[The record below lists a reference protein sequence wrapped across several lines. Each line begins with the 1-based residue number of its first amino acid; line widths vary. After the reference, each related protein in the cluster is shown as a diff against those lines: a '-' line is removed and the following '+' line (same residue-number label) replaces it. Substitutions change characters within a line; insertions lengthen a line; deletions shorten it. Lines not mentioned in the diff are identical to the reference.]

1 MKRLVILLQ
10 VLLACVMV
18 SAKTE
23 IVPNKT
29 ALHLDF
35 KNEGNFKCEA
45 LKADVDKWN
54 TLYAATCEEWAMIA
68 KDSSCARF
76 NSDGWLEYDYI
87 IKADKSYDVDE
98 MANVTLDYLSKQ
110 FNIVSANKSDMGN
123 RDNLYNKD
131 SKTIYFKGV
140 VNKISNLQLVMSVY
154 WISVD
159 VVFNIRFKED
169 RIKFTV
175 GIPYYKHFNGA
186 FLSNTLIGD
195 VYPFAP
201 TGVSLS
207 EKRNDNVVSAAFLMS
222 IRNLMHYAVRYC
234 NYMSE
239 NMTEW

>member
-1 MKRLVILLQ
+1 
-10 VLLACVMV
+10 
-18 SAKTE
+18 
-23 IVPNKT
+23 
-29 ALHLDF
+29 
-35 KNEGNFKCEA
+35 
-45 LKADVDKWN
+45 
-54 TLYAATCEEWAMIA
+54 MIF
-68 KDSSCARF
+68 AR
-76 NSDGWLEYDYI
+76 
-87 IKADKSYDVDE
+87 
-98 MANVTLDYLSKQ
+98 
-110 FNIVSANKSDMGN
+110 
-123 RDNLYNKD
+123 
-131 SKTIYFKGV
+131 
-140 VNKISNLQLVMSVY
+140 NKISNLQLVMSVY